1 MREDSRVEF
10 VFGIVGLLIGVGG
23 GWFLWER
30 IGARKLNDDF
40 ARRLKHTDEQ
50 IAMER
55 RRGDGAESELEPLR
69 RQIREVKDQHKDTQ
83 KQLDK
88 LKGRFEKLKSE
99 RDEAEASLAKLRER
113 ADEADKLEP
122 QLVEARTKLAAA
134 FLDTAAV
141 KEKLGEV
148 DGLERQLAS
157 ARDRL
162 VEAERAKEDA
172 RLRAAEAEKVTE
184 RATVELEASMETIA
198 TLRSAAE
205 TALHL
210 QREIDSAQSTI
221 SNREQVI
228 AQQTVELDR
237 LGQQLATTT
246 VATDGL
252 SSEAVEAEEIDFA
265 EGASDDSAS
274 EHIEIVGDDARD
286 ADVQTNDLAVP
297 VEDDEAVAE
306 PPSQKTPDTP
316 PAGDPSGAAG
326 RMSEI
331 AERTAG
337 GKSLAVDNLKK
348 IHGVG
353 PKIEKL
359 LKELGITSFL
369 QVANLTPD
377 DIETVTEALDAFP
390 GRIERDDW
398 VGSADKLYREKYET
412 D

>member
-1 MREDSRVEF
+1 MEF
-10 VFGIVGLLIGVGG
+10 VFGIVGLLIGIGG
-23 GWFLWER
+23 GWLLWER
-30 IGARKLNDDF
+30 IGTQKLNDDF

-50 IAMER
+50 IALER
-55 RRGDGAESELEPLR
+55 RRGDDAESELEPLR
-69 RQIREVKDQHKDTQ
+69 RQIRGAKDQQKDTQ
-83 KQLDK
+83 KQLEK
-88 LKGRFEKLKSE
+88 LKGRFEKLKGE
-99 RDEAEASLAKLRER
+99 RDEVEATLTKLRER

-122 QLVEARTKLAAA
+122 QLVQARAKLAAA
-134 FLDTAAV
+134 FEDNAAV

-205 TALHL
+205 SALQL
-210 QREIDSAQSTI
+210 QREIDTAQATI
-221 SNREQVI
+221 SSREQVI
-228 AQQTVELDR
+228 SQQNAELSR
-237 LGQQLATTT
+237 LSEQLVPSTPHTDEPTTK
-246 VATDGL
+246 AI
-252 SSEAVEAEEIDFA
+252 EAEEVEVEQSAGSNPDPEAVAAVA
-265 EGASDDSAS
+265 EEGYVAAVKESEAAPEPDEQPEDSAS
-274 EHIEIVGDDARD
+274 E
-286 ADVQTNDLAVP
+286 
-297 VEDDEAVAE
+297 
-306 PPSQKTPDTP
+306 P
-316 PAGDPSGAAG
+316 PAEQVAKPSASAG
-326 RMSEI
+326 SSAVERMGEL

-337 GKSLAVDNLKK
+337 GKPPANDNLKK

-359 LKELGITSFL
+359 LKGLGITSFL
-369 QVANLTPD
+369 QVANFTPE

-398 VGSADKLYREKYET
+398 VSSADKLYREKYEE